1 MTDILRQLNQAQTI
15 ANAGALTEAEAM
27 CRNIVRAAPDMPEA
41 AAMLGF
47 ILGRLN
53 QFDEARTLLETAI
66 AARGD
71 VAHWHLELSQSYRR
85 AARLEDALVLARKAV
100 ALAPA
105 DPRFH
110 VGLARVHVELGQQE
124 AARDALLKAQE
135 CAPEDVE
142 AHLALA
148 HLLLAEG
155 EYVAGWQE
163 YEWRFR
169 APRFQTSMPRFTGP
183 VWNGM
188 RLPGRRILVAADQGF
203 GDAFQF
209 CRYLPL
215 VAERCAGVVV
225 LCRAPQI
232 PVFSR
237 LPGVESCVVS
247 IADVG
252 PHAAWCWMASLP
264 RLFGTTQDTIPG
276 GGAYLSPDPARRS
289 AMAARLP
296 AGGKRVGLV
305 WAGNPENTADWR
317 RSLPLSMLAPLA
329 EIPGLS
335 LVSLQLQPPEAD
347 RAAMA
352 RMGIFDISAALTDF
366 GETAAAIAN
375 LDLVVAVDSAVAHL
389 AAAMGVP
396 TWILVYQ
403 PADWRW
409 SIGREDSLWYPAAR
423 LFRQTRPGDWTGPVA
438 RLIDAARGLV

>member
-1 MTDILRQLNQAQTI
+1 MTDILRRLNQAQTI
-15 ANAGALTEAEAM
+15 ANAGRLTEAEAM
-27 CRNIVRAAPDMPEA
+27 CRDILRAAPNMPEA

-53 QFDEARTLLETAI
+53 RFEEARALLETAI

-85 AARLEDALVLARKAV
+85 GSRLEDAQVLARKAV
-100 ALAPA
+100 ELAPA

-124 AARDALLKAQE
+124 AARDALLAALR

-155 EYVAGWQE
+155 EYLAGWEE

-188 RLPGRRILVAADQGF
+188 RLPGRRVLVAADQGF

-209 CRYLPL
+209 CRYLPH

-252 PHAAWCWMASLP
+252 PYAAWCWMASLP
-264 RLFGTTQDTIPG
+264 RLFGTTPDTIPG
-276 GGAYLSPDPARRS
+276 GRAYLSPDPARR
-289 AMAARLP
+289 ATMAARLP
-296 AGGKRVGLV
+296 AAGRRVGLV
-305 WAGNPENTADWR
+305 WAGNPENTTDWR
-317 RSLPLSMLAPLA
+317 RSIPLRMLAPLA
-329 EIPGLS
+329 EIEGLN
-335 LVSLQLQPPEAD
+335 LVSLQLQPPAAD
-347 RAAMA
+347 RAAMTG
-352 RMGIFDISAALTDF
+352 MGIFDISAELIDF

-389 AAAMGVP
+389 AAALGVP

-409 SIGREDSLWYPAAR
+409 SIGREDSLWYPLAR
-423 LFRQTRPGDWTGPVA
+423 LFRQTRPGDWTDPIA
-438 RLIDAARGLV
+438 RLIAAARGLV